1 MDVNN
6 NKPAKSDDNND
17 ANRQEK
23 SWSAFGLVSAIGL
36 DLAICTVGGT
46 YLGMWLDK
54 VFGTAPWM
62 LLVGILLGMTAGI
75 LGIVQLLKAFGP
87 ESKR

>member
-1 MDVNN
+1 MDTN
-6 NKPAKSDDNND
+6 NKKVNSGNNGD
-17 ANRQEK
+17 KGPKEGG
-23 SWSAFGLVSAIGL
+23 WSAFGLVSAIGL

-46 YLGMWLDK
+46 YLGMWLDDL
-54 VFGTAPWM
+54 FGTEPWL
-62 LLVGILLGMTAGI
+62 LLVGIMLGLTAGI

>member
-1 MDVNN
+1 MDTD
-6 NKPAKSDDNND
+6 NKNANSGDDNRAKSKEGGWN
-17 ANRQEK
+17 
-23 SWSAFGLVSAIGL
+23 AFGLISAIGL

-54 VFGTAPWM
+54 TFGTGPW
-62 LLVGILLGMTAGI
+62 LLLLGILLGMTAGI